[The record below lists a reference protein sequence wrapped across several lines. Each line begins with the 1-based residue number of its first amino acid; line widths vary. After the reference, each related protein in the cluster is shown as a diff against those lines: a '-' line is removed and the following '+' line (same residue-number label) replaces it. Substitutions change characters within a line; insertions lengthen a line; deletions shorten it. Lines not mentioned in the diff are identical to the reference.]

1 MLLNNLTAG
10 DFHPLL
16 NQTFQVRLEGIDPI
30 DLELISVTE
39 KTNDSD
45 AVHRS
50 PFSLVF
56 LGPVSNQYLLQHIY
70 RMEHDQAGALD
81 IFIVPLGL
89 HAGRMQY
96 EAVFN

>member
-1 MLLNNLTAG
+1 MLLNDLTAG
-10 DFHPLL
+10 DFRPFL
-16 NQTFQVRLEGIDPI
+16 NQTFHVRLEGIDPI
-30 DLELISVTE
+30 DLELLSVTE
-39 KTNDSD
+39 RANDAD
-45 AVHRS
+45 AAHRS

-70 RMEHDQAGALD
+70 RLEHEQMGALD
-81 IFIVPLGL
+81 IFIVPLGP